1 MINDI
6 YELGKEV
13 FTGRSVK
20 VEQMSPD
27 VKEKVLHM
35 LHSSGD
41 VWEGDKLS
49 DELTLGEITSLD
61 IMVDTDYFTGLCT
74 TKADYDGL
82 AVSLDIVD
90 VKEFYAS
97 GFDLNNEDDKD
108 AAMDEFC
115 NELGADREVLE
126 NILTKIVKEKEM
138 ER

>member
-13 FTGRSVK
+13 FIGRSVK